1 MRPPESFVGQP
12 IRSVQTMLRT
22 IAVFDA
28 SYVPIIPDGIYGP
41 ETMQAVAAFQRKHAL
56 PVTGITDQNTWEA
69 IVAAYEPA
77 LVEVDAA
84 APVEVVW
91 NPGATLGAGDQHPN
105 LYLAQGMLAVLS
117 EIYHSITKPSVTGI
131 LDEITA
137 DALSSFQMLSGL
149 PMTGQLDGMTW
160 KHLTLQ
166 YPLAANLS
174 VSSE

>member
-1 MRPPESFVGQP
+1 MRPSESFVGQP
-12 IRSVQTMLRT
+12 IRSMQTMLRT

-41 ETMQAVAAFQRKHAL
+41 ETMQAVATFQRKHAL

-105 LYLAQGMLAVLS
+105 LYLVQGMLAVLS

-137 DALSSFQMLSGL
+137 DALSSFQILSGL
-149 PMTGQLDGMTW
+149 PMTGQLDRMTW

-166 YPLAANLS
+166 YPLAVNISA
-174 VSSE
+174 SSG